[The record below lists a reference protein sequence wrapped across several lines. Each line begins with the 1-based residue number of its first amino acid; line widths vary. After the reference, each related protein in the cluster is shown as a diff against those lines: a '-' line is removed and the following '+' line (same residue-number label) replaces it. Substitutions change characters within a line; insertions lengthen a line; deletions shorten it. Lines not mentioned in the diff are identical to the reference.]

1 MQTVHGEFELL
12 AYRDLIHGQL
22 HWVLMKGEPQADDPF
37 LVRVHVQNLLSD
49 VLGLVNSEYGLPLH
63 IALQEIQ
70 KQGSGLVLILGTET
84 DPNRLL
90 HRLDQ
95 ERHPAN
101 VDEQGDN
108 KTAQELRA
116 YGIGAQIIAD
126 LGVQQMRVLSAP
138 KRFHALGGY
147 GLEVVEYTEP
157 ETTDE

>member
-1 MQTVHGEFELL
+1 M
-12 AYRDLIHGQL
+12 
-22 HWVLMKGEPQADDPF
+22 
-37 LVRVHVQNLLSD
+37 
-49 VLGLVNSEYGLPLH
+49 
-63 IALQEIQ
+63 
-70 KQGSGLVLILGTET
+70 ILGTEA

-126 LGVQQMRVLSAP
+126 LGVKQMRVLSAP